1 MKRGA
6 RNQFTERK
14 DAGMSAQETF
24 FLRIQSVYES
34 LRNSEQAV
42 AGFLL
47 ARGEAA
53 SSMKL
58 IEFAR
63 AADVSEASVIRFCR
77 RLGYDGYSSMRDD
90 LIRSLAVRQA
100 EKQEHPRLGLFPDTP
115 LHEIPGRIIARSIM
129 VLEATL
135 KMFRNE
141 PYFQAVEAIRR
152 ADSIALFGAANSAS
166 VADDALN
173 KFVRIGKKCVVAG
186 DSHIQAAVA
195 LGLGAGDV
203 AVGISHS
210 GKTRETIDALRLAK
224 STGATVIS
232 LSNNAASLITEVADI
247 SLVTADFETDFLSE
261 TTASRICQLAIID
274 MLYLG
279 VLFADYEQ
287 NSEHLALLNAEL
299 AKHSY

>member
-1 MKRGA
+1 
-6 RNQFTERK
+6 
-14 DAGMSAQETF
+14 MSNTIGLQETF
-24 FLRIQSVYES
+24 FLRIQSVFAS

-47 ARGEAA
+47 SKGEAA

-58 IEFAR
+58 LEFAR
-63 AADVSEASVIRFCR
+63 EAEVSEASVIRFCR

-90 LIRSLAVRQA
+90 LIRSLAVRHA
-100 EKQEHPRLGLFPDTP
+100 EKQEHPQLGLFPDTP
-115 LHEIPGRIIARSIM
+115 LNEIPGRIISRSIM

-135 KMFRNE
+135 KLFRNE
-141 PYFQAVEAIRR
+141 AYYQAVEAIRG
-152 ADSIALFGAANSAS
+152 ATSIALFGVANSAS

-173 KFVRIGKKCVVAG
+173 KFVRIGKKCFVAS

-195 LGLGAGDV
+195 LGMCAGDV
-203 AVGISHS
+203 AIGISHS

-232 LSNNAASLITEVADI
+232 LSNNAASQITEVAGI

-279 VLFADYEQ
+279 VLFSDYNEC
-287 NSEHLALLNAEL
+287 SEHLALLNAEL
-299 AKHSY
+299 AKHSF